1 MRCPQSADQGL
12 SQMPDK
18 LHIAAAPHPHNLI
31 SPWPPHPRPP
41 IHLSTA
47 APSAIHMRSFRFHSW
62 PQFTHGPNS
71 HAVLPQSSW
80 DPTRTNPQR
89 FPVHLL
95 CISRK
100 PREDQ
105 IDRKHPPHAG
115 RVIRHWGDSE
125 ASSRRPIEDTKQNGL
140 SHSPTNCAPY
150 PRRPRPEHNGLSRSL
165 FTDPPPPD
173 C

>member
-41 IHLSTA
+41 IHLPAA
-47 APSAIHMRSFRFHSW
+47 APSR
-62 PQFTHGPNS
+62 GPNS
-71 HAVLPQSSW
+71 HSVLSQSSRE
-80 DPTRTNPQR
+80 PTRTNPQL
-89 FPVHLL
+89 FPTHLL
-95 CISRK
+95 CIPRK
-100 PREDQ
+100 SREDQ

-125 ASSRRPIEDTKQNGL
+125 ASSRRPIQDTKQNGL